1 VSVSDESVRTAAY
14 RAGFDQYRADAGPMY
29 AFDISP
35 GNGTRYQVYCAAM
48 TNITHPPEL
57 VTVVRYGGSIVL
69 PLEMVDRQILVPS
82 WLAGKLSTTL
92 HDAEVI
98 AEVMFGFVD
107 SLTRV

>member
-1 VSVSDESVRTAAY
+1 
-14 RAGFDQYRADAGPMY
+14 
-29 AFDISP
+29 
-35 GNGTRYQVYCAAM
+35 
-48 TNITHPPEL
+48 
-57 VTVVRYGGSIVL
+57 
-69 PLEMVDRQILVPS
+69 MVDRQILVPS